1 MPTKVDLTLLLEVP
15 RLSNLKYAAKSMA
28 AVWHYRLRPLPAPGR
43 YLEA

>member
-1 MPTKVDLTLLLEVP
+1 MPTKVDLTCTLKGTTT
-15 RLSNLKYAAKSMA
+15 SNLKYAAKFMA